1 MKMKEEQDALKEE
14 TDTMKGKTAELSEDK
29 LNHVVGGFG
38 TGEVVVTS
46 YSFNVGDWFEDW
58 NMSFIVTETITGILG
73 HVLVHGIEFRT
84 SRGPG
89 VDQHPAAYEAERLAG
104 WTYNGP
110 YPGDYSPIDYENP
123 AQYQ

>member
-58 NMSFIVTETITGILG
+58 NMLPSKRLIPPASSLASPRETISRASFVAVNVSEILSLSISKLPHIFIV
-73 HVLVHGIEFRT
+73 
-84 SRGPG
+84 
-89 VDQHPAAYEAERLAG
+89 AY
-104 WTYNGP
+104 
-110 YPGDYSPIDYENP
+110 SSS
-123 AQYQ
+123 Q